1 MPDVPSDEAK
11 SHYQRAVHFHRFGE
25 LDAAEDAL
33 NAALAQ
39 EESYAEAWNLL
50 GLVYQEAEDF
60 GKAVECFEKASK
72 IDSSW
77 TEPLAN
83 MGDLYYSQ
91 NNFIDAVETLKSYLE
106 IGGRELDSLLAL
118 AKAAFQL
125 NDCKTVL
132 TATSAIIENKE
143 DLYEVWEMRGICQ
156 GRLDR
161 FNAACTSL
169 NVAIDLNPRA
179 ISSLNTVGDLCFST
193 QNYVRAVEF
202 YEPSYALKRKQ
213 PDVLFK
219 YGTSLWFL
227 DRWAEAIPLLE
238 MYTEL
243 VPDDPRGWNN
253 LGVVLREKGEVTRAI
268 ECYKQALQLD
278 PKLKIVEKNIGT
290 AKEMQ
295 VLL

>member
-1 MPDVPSDEAK
+1 MSNDLSDEAK
-11 SHYQRAVHFHRFGE
+11 SHFQRGVHFHRFGE
-25 LDAAEDAL
+25 LDAAEEAL
-33 NAALAQ
+33 KAAIA
-39 EESYAEAWNLL
+39 EEDSYAEAWNLL

-72 IDSSW
+72 IDKKW
-77 TEPLAN
+77 TVPIEN
-83 MGDLYYSQ
+83 TGTLYYSQ
-91 NNFIDAVETLKSYLE
+91 NNFIDAVETLKRYLDLGGDE
-106 IGGRELDSLLAL
+106 IDTLLAL
-118 AKAAFQL
+118 AKAAFEL

-132 TATSAIIENKE
+132 TATSAIIEIND

-179 ISSLNTVGDLCFST
+179 ISSLNTVGDLCYNA
-193 QNYVRAVEF
+193 QNYTRAVEF
-202 YEPSYALKRKQ
+202 YEPSYTLKRKQ
-213 PDVLFK
+213 PNILFK

-253 LGVVLREKGEVTRAI
+253 LGVVLREKGDVTRAV
-268 ECYKQALQLD
+268 ECYKHALQLD
-278 PKLKIVEKNIGT
+278 PKLKLVEKNIET

-295 VLL
+295 VLV